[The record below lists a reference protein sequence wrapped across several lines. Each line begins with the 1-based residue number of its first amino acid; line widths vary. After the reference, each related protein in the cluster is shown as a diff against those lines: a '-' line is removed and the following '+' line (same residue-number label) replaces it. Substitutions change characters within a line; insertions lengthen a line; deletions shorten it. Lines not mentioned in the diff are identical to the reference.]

1 MKKKIPYLAFI
12 VIVLSFIYFNT
23 SLFDFSTKSETVHV
37 EETKRVAKVIRI
49 IDGDTLEVLYNE
61 KPIKIRLAH
70 IDCPENNKGQA
81 FGKAAKKALSDLC
94 FGQEIQLEWG
104 EKIDKYGRYIAV
116 LYTKE
121 GENINK
127 EMVRKGMA
135 WHYKKYS
142 ADSSYSELEKEA
154 RDNKIGLWQDSDPIP
169 PWNWRKKK
177 EKLPDKSIQRPKNK
191 PELSTNN

>member
-104 EKIDKYGRYIAV
+104 EEIDKYGRYIAV

-127 EMVRKGMA
+127 E
-135 WHYKKYS
+135 
-142 ADSSYSELEKEA
+142 
-154 RDNKIGLWQDSDPIP
+154 
-169 PWNWRKKK
+169 
-177 EKLPDKSIQRPKNK
+177 
-191 PELSTNN
+191 